1 MKYTLAA
8 CEIPDKFFSGSK
20 TKAAE
25 EGGGRKETK
34 PSPQVGPLPLAL
46 MPFGSSHEV
55 CPDKECA
62 PWAENWAGRS
72 LRTPGTGMSDY
83 VSVS

>member
-1 MKYTLAA
+1 MKYTLTA

-25 EGGGRKETK
+25 EGGGRKEIK

-46 MPFGSSHEV
+46 SNAVWEFSRV

-62 PWAENWAGRS
+62 PWAENWAG
-72 LRTPGTGMSDY
+72 
-83 VSVS
+83 